1 MKARVASLHVS
12 PRPAA
17 RTRPGPPACRQSH
30 ASGLRRRPARRV
42 AARADFNDNHGVE
55 GREGAV
61 LDKGEARPCM
71 RHRGCAPCCAR
82 APAGRLAT
90 ARMGSRRFPAPVS
103 PLSRPAGPRVLLSGA
118 RAPSS
123 IRTSAPASQALVRPA
138 RRSRG
143 PPAASAAVS
152 DDVTLY
158 FVHGCARSRPWRP
171 DCGPP
176 PPPGNGASP
185 ARQCSPRRDCPGP
198 RPHKRRHLVF
208 RAHLL
213 RRRFRAIGVPR
224 PPLRGGKVSP
234 VGCIRDA
241 FPRRARRSGMRFL
254 VPLFSSV
261 TDSAIGAWEIPRRG
275 PGRTVGLKL
284 PRMPLWA
291 LRPRRA
297 VPTRRPLRPFARL
310 SCFQSPPRRSLSY
323 RSPARAPAAPPLP
336 PCNRRPSPSAIP
348 QAVPRAAPPTK
359 G

>member
-1 MKARVASLHVS
+1 MMKARVASLHVS

-176 PPPGNGASP
+176 PPP
-185 ARQCSPRRDCPGP
+185 RE
-198 RPHKRRHLVF
+198 
-208 RAHLL
+208 
-213 RRRFRAIGVPR
+213 
-224 PPLRGGKVSP
+224 RG
-234 VGCIRDA
+234 
-241 FPRRARRSGMRFL
+241 
-254 VPLFSSV
+254 
-261 TDSAIGAWEIPRRG
+261 
-275 PGRTVGLKL
+275 
-284 PRMPLWA
+284 
-291 LRPRRA
+291 
-297 VPTRRPLRPFARL
+297 
-310 SCFQSPPRRSLSY
+310 Q
-323 RSPARAPAAPPLP
+323 
-336 PCNRRPSPSAIP
+336 
-348 QAVPRAAPPTK
+348 PRAAMFSPPGLPGTAPA
-359 G
+359 